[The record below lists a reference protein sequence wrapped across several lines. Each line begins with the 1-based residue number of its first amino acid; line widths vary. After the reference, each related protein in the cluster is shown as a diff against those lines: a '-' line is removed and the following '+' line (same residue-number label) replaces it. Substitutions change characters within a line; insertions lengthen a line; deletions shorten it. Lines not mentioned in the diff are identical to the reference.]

1 SGECDSVGPA
11 IETGMMEQYTY
22 NCTWLENIVTVRV
35 EAEEDALNLTVMGAD
50 VQAVFCSPTCTA
62 KNISEERFR
71 AENLEPGKQYHLNLA
86 VSNSDL
92 RRSSLITNLTTCTMP
107 AKPFNFTERPGTD
120 KLSLTWV
127 QNGET
132 SEDPRCTIN
141 EKECVANTTCK
152 KNRLRFDQMHS
163 KNRNTCTMNYGPYFA
178 KFSVKVTVKSC
189 GPRKATST
197 HKLKYVHAPDKVK
210 TFSVAERTATKVNVT
225 VQEIRGGS
233 GVGPPDQPWAN
244 CKEGHLHEKHDSI
257 VPATSTP
264 YPTTSGLVTTGR
276 RKRASTNDADPV
288 ELVLQVDGLE
298 PETSYVFK
306 LTPWFCNVS
315 EVQGPSK
322 EVSVSTTKLF
332 DPEETSCSV
341 WAPYFFWEYNVNI
354 TVSAADEQK
363 ANVAPQDVVTGRSKP
378 GEVSNLDYTEC
389 PHRGDDSKYVRIR
402 WKDVC
407 PRYRNDFISRYDYKW
422 NGDAGGNVSSALQGF
437 QQDEKT
443 YRREGSQ
450 YLYSVQRAVIPGEKY
465 IFEVWAVTPSN
476 RPGTK
481 SQITVRIPV
490 TEKPRIPQQ
499 AEIEKLVPEEETT
512 SDEEQ
517 IQFHIKN
524 SSFLFDNS
532 RGRLTG
538 KGMIVVPD
546 SQNDGHFHSTSLSG
560 YNRGNV
566 ASWRTNRDHELP
578 PDTGYKVEFSAEE
591 LMKQGDELTVTIGDE
606 KPSCAASWY
615 CDGKLDPGTTYSVW
629 VYVCNINGCAAVRV
643 VNKKRTKPAKR
654 QEVLTPAMA
663 TVALL
668 VLGVLAW
675 VAIGVLAYFLCFRKT
690 RRRRPVSEFDSGG
703 MFPLRP
709 RNTKPMVLVNLE
721 TTIAK
726 KQRDDCLLLR
736 EEYDEI
742 EACDVRH
749 PADTG
754 LLDVNRPKNRFADIV
769 AFDHTRVKISPD
781 EQGSDYINANYVP
794 GYTRDD
800 EYIATQG
807 PLHSTMND
815 FWRMVWEHRVPIIVM
830 LTQIQERGQIKCEK
844 YWPSEHGEV
853 RQYGEVKVT
862 TTSVSSLNDYI
873 TTIFSLR
880 HEKEDEE
887 HEVIHFHYLKW
898 LDMTADVQLQTI
910 LDFVSFVRQ
919 HVRPDR
925 SGPMVVHCS
934 AGAGRTGTFISID
947 YVMQFINERPVT
959 DQLDIYG
966 LILRMRTYRCRMVQ
980 TDSQYIL
987 IHQCASHL
995 MSARRRREMEN
1006 LTDRPDAPPLETP
1019 DDETPVNAMEDAAE
1033 DADVVELLS

>member
-1 SGECDSVGPA
+1 
-11 IETGMMEQYTY
+11 
-22 NCTWLENIVTVRV
+22 
-35 EAEEDALNLTVMGAD
+35 
-50 VQAVFCSPTCTA
+50 
-62 KNISEERFR
+62 
-71 AENLEPGKQYHLNLA
+71 
-86 VSNSDL
+86 
-92 RRSSLITNLTTCTMP
+92 
-107 AKPFNFTERPGTD
+107 
-120 KLSLTWV
+120 
-127 QNGET
+127 
-132 SEDPRCTIN
+132 
-141 EKECVANTTCK
+141 
-152 KNRLRFDQMHS
+152 
-163 KNRNTCTMNYGPYFA
+163 MNYGPYFA

-197 HKLKYVHAPDKVK
+197 HKVKYVRAPDKVK

-225 VQEIRGGS
+225 VQEIRRGS
-233 GVGPPDQPWAN
+233 GVAPPDQPWAN

-264 YPTTSGLVTTGR
+264 YPTTSGLVTNRTGR

-322 EVSVSTTKLF
+322 EVNVNTTKLF
-332 DPEETSCSV
+332 DPEETTCSGR
-341 WAPYFFWEYNVNI
+341 APYFFWEYNVNI
-354 TVSAADEQK
+354 TVSTGDGQK
-363 ANVAPQDVVTGRSKP
+363 ANVAPQGVVTDRSEP
-378 GEVSNLDYTEC
+378 GKVSNLDYTEC
-389 PHRGDDSKYVRIR
+389 PHCGDDSKMQAEM
-402 WKDVC
+402 
-407 PRYRNDFISRYDYKW
+407 YRQLC
-422 NGDAGGNVSSALQGF
+422 NVSN
-437 QQDEKT
+437 KT
-443 YRREGSQ
+443 RRHADVKAP
-450 YLYSVQRAVIPGEKY
+450 YLYSVQRAVTPGENY

-476 RPGTK
+476 RSGTK

-499 AEIEKLVPEEETT
+499 AEIGKLVPEEEIT

-560 YNRGNV
+560 YNKGNV
-566 ASWRTNRDHELP
+566 ASWQTNRDHELL
-578 PDTGYKVEFSAEE
+578 PDTGYKVEFSAED

-606 KPSCAASWY
+606 KPSCAASRY

-629 VYVCNINGCAAVRV
+629 VYVCNNNGCADVRV

-654 QEVLTPAMA
+654 QEVLTPA
-663 TVALL
+663 VIALL

-690 RRRRPVSEFDSGG
+690 RRRRPVSEWDSGSGG

-726 KQRDDCLLLR
+726 KQRDECLLLR

-742 EACDVRH
+742 KACDVNY
-749 PADTG
+749 PIDTS
-754 LLDVNRPKNRFADIV
+754 LMDINRPKNRFADIMT
-769 AFDHTRVKISPD
+769 FDHTRVKISPD

-830 LTQIQERGQIKCEK
+830 LTQTVERGQIKCEK
-844 YWPSEHGEV
+844 YWPSEHGED
-853 RQYGEVKVT
+853 RQYGEIMVT
-862 TTSVSSLNDYI
+862 ATSVSSLNDYNI
-873 TTIFSLR
+873 TIFSLR

-910 LDFVSFVRQ
+910 LNFVSFVRQ

-925 SGPMVVHCS
+925 SGPMIVHCS
-934 AGAGRTGTFISID
+934 AGVGRTGTFISID

-987 IHQCASHL
+987 IHQCARHL
-995 MSARRRREMEN
+995 MSARRRRDMEN
-1006 LTDRPDAPPLETP
+1006 RSGKSHAPPLQLANGSSQALGTH
-1019 DDETPVNAMEDAAE
+1019 DDETAVDAVEYATEDPAVAHGSESESAHDVTESDTIEMDPAQDDAPMAQGTAE
-1033 DADVVELLS
+1033 EATAVDTSGETEEGASDMNRA

>member
-1 SGECDSVGPA
+1 
-11 IETGMMEQYTY
+11 
-22 NCTWLENIVTVRV
+22 ENVVTVRV
-35 EAEEDALNLTVMGAD
+35 EAEEDALNLTVTGAD
-50 VQAVFCSPTCTA
+50 LDKVVCSPTCTA

-71 AENLEPGKQYHLNLA
+71 AENLEPGKQYHFNLT
-86 VSNSDL
+86 VSNSTL
-92 RRSSLITNLTTCTMP
+92 QKTSLITNLTTCTMP

-120 KLSLTWV
+120 TLSLTWV

-141 EKECVANTTCK
+141 EKECVAHTACEK
-152 KNRLRFDQMHS
+152 KKGRFDQRRS
-163 KNRNTCTMNYGPYFA
+163 KNGNTCTLNNVPFFA
-178 KFSVKVTVKSC
+178 KYSVKVTVKSC

-197 HKLKYVHAPDKVK
+197 HELKYVRVPDKVK

-233 GVGPPDQPWAN
+233 DPPDQPWAN
-244 CKEGHLHEKHDSI
+244 CKEGHLHEKTRQHRSCYLDAVSHDKW
-257 VPATSTP
+257 PC
-264 YPTTSGLVTTGR
+264 
-276 RKRASTNDADPV
+276 D
-288 ELVLQVDGLE
+288 VDGLE

-332 DPEETSCSV
+332 EGDFTSSAEGKFVTVTYTPGKQPQPETLTVNVTLDDAVTDNQYCSSHVRWKDPQFCSFHYPEETTCSV
-341 WAPYFFWEYNVNI
+341 RAPYFFWEYNVNI

-363 ANVAPQDVVTGRSKP
+363 ANVAPQGVVTGRSEP

-389 PHRGDDSKYVRIR
+389 PHRGDDSKYIRIR

-437 QQDEKT
+437 QQDKKT
-443 YRREGSQ
+443 YRREGSH
-450 YLYSVQRAVIPGEKY
+450 YFYSVQRAVIP
-465 IFEVWAVTPSN
+465 
-476 RPGTK
+476 
-481 SQITVRIPV
+481 
-490 TEKPRIPQQ
+490 EKPRIPQQ
-499 AEIEKLVPEEETT
+499 AEIEKLVSEEETT
-512 SDEEQ
+512 SDKEQ

-538 KGMIVVPD
+538 KGMIVAFQATTEEL
-546 SQNDGHFHSTSLSG
+546 SQ
-560 YNRGNV
+560 
-566 ASWRTNRDHELP
+566 SWRTNRDHELP

-591 LMKQGDELTVTIGDE
+591 LMKQGCGCMFATITDVLT
-606 KPSCAASWY
+606 
-615 CDGKLDPGTTYSVW
+615 SVW
-629 VYVCNINGCAAVRV
+629 STKSELSQRKD
-643 VNKKRTKPAKR
+643 KK
-654 QEVLTPAMA
+654 VLTPAM
-663 TVALL
+663 VALL
-668 VLGVLAW
+668 VLACWLGWRSVVLRLLP
-675 VAIGVLAYFLCFRKT
+675 VLPQKHAD
-690 RRRRPVSEFDSGG
+690 RRPVSEFDSGG

-709 RNTKPMVLVNLE
+709 RNTRPMVLVNLE

-880 HEKEDEE
+880 HEKKDEE

-980 TDSQYIL
+980 TDV
-987 IHQCASHL
+987 C
-995 MSARRRREMEN
+995 R
-1006 LTDRPDAPPLETP
+1006 TETP

-1033 DADVVELLS
+1033 DADVAELLS